1 MQSDSLDDS
10 SGDGDASEDM
20 LKEMLA
26 EIQAILDTQPRDS
39 FSSLHAENCLVVPA
53 NTPQDRGRHRYIFH
67 KPAVMMRATYRRG
80 ACHIEHKSGKYES
93 EIRAKVEA
101 TQSALEVL
109 RQHCPQIETRGDSS
123 VAQCEETDLEW
134 PIEPDEPQRTRQMS
148 RWEREISAHYLEN
161 VHGNPFPVAILTTGS
176 FEQ

>member
-20 LKEMLA
+20 LKDMLA

-39 FSSLHAENCLVVPA
+39 FSSLHTENCLVPA
-53 NTPQDRGRHRYIFH
+53 NTPQDRGRHQYIFH
-67 KPAVMMRATYRRG
+67 KPAVMRRATYRRG
-80 ACHIEHKSGKYES
+80 ACHIEHKSGQYKS

-109 RQHCPQIETRGDSS
+109 RQRCSQLRGEQTQKHNHKTRLSILRRETSKHNHKHT
-123 VAQCEETDLEW
+123 C
-134 PIEPDEPQRTRQMS
+134 
-148 RWEREISAHYLEN
+148 
-161 VHGNPFPVAILTTGS
+161 
-176 FEQ
+176 